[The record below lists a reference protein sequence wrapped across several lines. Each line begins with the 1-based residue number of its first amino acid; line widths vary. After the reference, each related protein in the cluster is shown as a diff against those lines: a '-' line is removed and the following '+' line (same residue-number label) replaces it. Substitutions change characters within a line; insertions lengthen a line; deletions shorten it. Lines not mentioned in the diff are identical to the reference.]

1 MAESF
6 RYIIKYEIFKY
17 NGKNNASIKISKPH
31 KLFGKLFLLEVIFD
45 FTKNDF
51 KNKKFAVYKAIEI
64 RNSTFFKYLNIIKY
78 YFSILN
84 LSF

>member
-6 RYIIKYEIFKY
+6 RYIIKYGIFKY

-78 YFSILN
+78 YFSI
-84 LSF
+84 